1 MILMM
6 LLMLTELL
14 KLPEQ
19 LTTPTEPLLLLMIP
33 TELPLMMPTELLLMR
48 PLAPRHLV
56 PTELLLTKGTGLLV
70 TMIQAQDQET

>member
-19 LTTPTEPLLLLMIP
+19 LTTPTEPLLLL
-33 TELPLMMPTELLLMR
+33 
-48 PLAPRHLV
+48 
-56 PTELLLTKGTGLLV
+56 TKGTGLLV